1 MNCEWREK
9 VALYVD
15 DELEPAAQAEVFTHL
30 HACPDC
36 AATML
41 DQMELKK
48 AVRMAGRRFIAPPEL
63 RATIRKSVVPSAK
76 GRYVWQ
82 WGLIAACL
90 VLVAALGLFVL
101 RKTSASDPLMAEVVD
116 QHITTLASQNPV
128 DVISS
133 DRHTVKPWFQGKL
146 PFSFNLPELANTS
159 FTLIGGRAVYL
170 EQNPG
175 AELLY
180 EVGKH
185 KISVFV
191 LPARDGRRSSAPNG
205 NLSFTVQSW
214 NQDGLRFYLV
224 TDAAKEDAVRL
235 ASMFREANRL

>member
-15 DELEPAAQAEVFTHL
+15 DELETAAQEEVSTHL
-30 HACPDC
+30 RACPEC
-36 AATML
+36 AAAML
-41 DQMELKK
+41 EQMELKK
-48 AVRMAGRRFIAPPEL
+48 AVRIAGQKFTAPPEL
-63 RATIRKSVVPSAK
+63 RASIRKSVGSSAK
-76 GRYVWQ
+76 GWRVWQ
-82 WGLIAACL
+82 WGVAAATL
-90 VLVAALGLFVL
+90 VLLAGLGLFIV
-101 RKTSASDPLMAEVVD
+101 RKMNASDPLMTEVVD

-128 DVISS
+128 DVVSS

-146 PFSFNLPELANTS
+146 PFSFNLPELANTP

-180 EVGKH
+180 EVRKH
-185 KISVFV
+185 KISIFV
-191 LPARDGRRSSAPNG
+191 LPARDGRRASAPNR

-214 NQDGLRFYLV
+214 SQGGLRFYLV
-224 TDAAKEDAVRL
+224 TDAAKEDAAKL
-235 ASMFREANRL
+235 ADMFREANLV

>member
-15 DELEPAAQAEVFTHL
+15 DELEPAAQEVVSTHL
-30 HACPDC
+30 RACPEC
-36 AATML
+36 AAAML
-41 DQMELKK
+41 EQMELKK
-48 AVRMAGRRFIAPPEL
+48 SVRIAGQRFNAPPEL
-63 RATIRKSVVPSAK
+63 RASIRKSVVQPDK
-76 GRYVWQ
+76 GRHVWQ
-82 WGLIAACL
+82 WGLIAASV
-90 VLVAALGLFVL
+90 VLLAALGLFLL
-101 RKTSASDPLMAEVVD
+101 RKTNTGDPLIAQVVD

-128 DVISS
+128 DVVSS

-146 PFSFNLPELANTS
+146 PFSFNLPELASTPFS
-159 FTLIGGRAVYL
+159 LVGGRTVYL

-191 LPARDGRRSSAPNG
+191 LAARDGRRASAPNR

-214 NQDGLRFYLV
+214 NQGGLRFYLV
-224 TDAAKEDAVRL
+224 TDAAKEDAAKL
-235 ASMFREANRL
+235 ANMFREANRV